1 MNLYK
6 QEFYKSQGSFLFEK
20 REKLKFLDLFA
31 GIGGFRLGMES
42 QGHECLGFCEI
53 ISGNNFYVENL
64 DYSKMQEKKPL
75 EEKSDGSGY
84 KSRKNYGES
93 LLYASPAMVIATLQE
108 KLSYQNIDLVKLS
121 TFDTKLSQINH
132 ITGQYTKVSL
142 SEKYR
147 NINGFNIN
155 RRLYT
160 AFLLSQFDGD
170 LEFKNITTD
179 NFT

>member
-1 MNLYK
+1 M
-6 QEFYKSQGSFLFEK
+6 
-20 REKLKFLDLFA
+20 
-31 GIGGFRLGMES
+31 
-42 QGHECLGFCEI
+42 
-53 ISGNNFYVENL
+53 GNNFYVENL

-93 LLYASPAMVIATLQE
+93 LLYASPVMVIATLQE
-108 KLSYQNIDLVKLS
+108 KLSYQNIELVKLS

-179 NFT
+179 NFTKMLPANNTIKDF